1 MSKRLLSEDQK
12 RARQIYPRA
21 RIVGDG
27 PYRLLT
33 TCRMQTIR
41 LFQTKEEAA
50 EATRDRDDFTC
61 LGRWEEKW
69 VFHADDTECPEDA
82 VMPGRDDE
90 PEQ

>member
-1 MSKRLLSEDQK
+1 MSERPLSEYQQ
-12 RARQIYPRA
+12 RVRRTFPRA

-27 PYRLLT
+27 PYSVLT
-33 TCRMQTIR
+33 SCRMMTMR
-41 LFQTKEEAA
+41 LFETKEEADA
-50 EATRDRDDFTC
+50 ATDDRNNFTC